1 MSDKGARLL
10 MTVHS
15 EEGEEKSPARRRSK
29 RYIPNLAE
37 FYFEPTYD
45 WSIDEA
51 RALYDARVGAVQ
63 EFELNTVL
71 YEDCIQ
77 GMGELPEGSIDLV
90 IADPPFGIDFNGKSS
105 VYNRDERLVVE
116 DYEEVNGSY
125 VEFTKRWI
133 GELPRVLKEEGSV
146 YIFSGWTNLEP
157 VLRSAREVGLSTL
170 NHIVWHYPFGVF
182 TKRRFVTSHYHVLLL
197 VKNLRSYFFNKIEHY
212 PEDVWP
218 VKRRYRAREIKN
230 STKLPLEVVARCIDY
245 SSKPG
250 DLILDP
256 FMGNGTTAVAARSSW
271 RHYIGYEIN
280 ERLKPV
286 IDSEI
291 SSVTQGESYTP
302 YASRLPTIEELA
314 EEYPIAYRE
323 YLRRE
328 KEEKR

>member
-1 MSDKGARLL
+1 

-15 EEGEEKSPARRRSK
+15 EEGEGKSPPRRRSK

-45 WSIDEA
+45 WTIDEA
-51 RALYDARVGAVQ
+51 KSLYEVRDGVSK
-63 EFELNTVL
+63 EIELNTVF

-77 GMGELPEGSIDLV
+77 GMKKLPNGCADLV

-125 VEFTKRWI
+125 AEFTNRWI
-133 GELPRVLKEEGSV
+133 SELPRVLKDEGSV

-157 VLRSAREVGLSTL
+157 VLSSAREVGLSTL

-197 VKNLRSYFFNKIEHY
+197 VKNPKSYFFNKIEHY

-218 VKRRYRAREIKN
+218 VKRTYRAGEVKN
-230 STKLPLEVVARCIDY
+230 STKLPLEVVKRCIEF

-256 FMGNGTTAVAARSSW
+256 FMGNGTTAVAAKSSW
-271 RHYIGYEIN
+271 RHFLGYEIN

-286 IDSEI
+286 IDSEV
-291 SSVTQGESYTP
+291 SSIKLGECYTP
-302 YASRLPTIEELA
+302 YATRLPTIDELA
-314 EEYPIAYRE
+314 EAYPNAYRE
-323 YLRRE
+323 FLRRE

>member
-1 MSDKGARLL
+1 
-10 MTVHS
+10 MTVHT

-29 RYIPNLAE
+29 PYIPNLAE
-37 FYFEPTYD
+37 FYFEPAHD
-45 WSIDEA
+45 WTIDEA
-51 RALYDARVGAVQ
+51 RALYDARVGAAQ
-63 EFELNTVL
+63 ELELNKVF

-77 GMGELPEGSIDLV
+77 GIGELPEGSIDLV

-105 VYNRDERLVVE
+105 VYNRDERLVVK

-133 GELPRVLKEEGSV
+133 SELPRVLKDEGSV

-157 VLRSAREVGLSTL
+157 VLRSAREFGLSTL

-182 TKRRFVTSHYHVLLL
+182 TKRRFVTSHYHILLL
-197 VKNLRSYFFNKIEHY
+197 VKNLKSYFFNKIEHY

-218 VKRRYRAREIKN
+218 VKRRYRAGEIKN

-245 SSKPG
+245 SSMPG

-256 FMGNGTTAVAARSSW
+256 FMGNGTTAVAAKSNW

-291 SSVTQGESYTP
+291 SSVAQGESYTP

>member
-1 MSDKGARLL
+1 

-15 EEGEEKSPARRRSK
+15 EEGEEESPARRRSK

-45 WSIDEA
+45 WTIDEA
-51 RALYDARVGAVQ
+51 RALFDARVRAEQ
-63 EFELNTVL
+63 EIELDTVFC
-71 YEDCIQ
+71 EDCIR

-105 VYNRDERLVVE
+105 VYNRNERLVVE

-125 VEFTKRWI
+125 FEFTKRWI
-133 GELPRVLKEEGSV
+133 CELPRVLKEEGSI

-157 VLRSAREVGLSTL
+157 VLRSAREVGLTTL

-182 TKRRFVTSHYHVLLL
+182 TKRRFVTSHYHILLL
-197 VKNLRSYFFNKIEHY
+197 VKNPKNYFFNKIEHY

-218 VKRRYRAREIKN
+218 VKRRYRAGEIKN
-230 STKLPLEVVARCIDY
+230 STRLPLEVVSRCIDY

-256 FMGNGTTAVAARSSW
+256 FLGNGTTAVASKTSW
-271 RHYIGYEIN
+271 RHYVGYEIN

-286 IDSEI
+286 IESEL
-291 SSVTQGESYTP
+291 SSVTRGECYTP
-302 YASRLPTIEELA
+302 YASRLPTIDELA
-314 EEYPIAYRE
+314 EAYPNAYRE

-328 KEEKR
+328 KEGKR

>member
-1 MSDKGARLL
+1 

-15 EEGEEKSPARRRSK
+15 EEGEEESPPRRRSK

-37 FYFEPTYD
+37 FYFKPTYD
-45 WSIDEA
+45 WTIDEA
-51 RALYDARVGAVQ
+51 KSLYETRDAVSQ
-63 EFELNTVL
+63 DTKLNTVF

-77 GMGELPEGSIDLV
+77 GMRKIPEGSVNLV
-90 IADPPFGIDFNGKSS
+90 IADPPFGIDFDGKSS
-105 VYNRDERLVVE
+105 VYNRDERLVIE

-125 VEFTKRWI
+125 TEFTQKWI
-133 GELPRVLKEEGSV
+133 RELPRVLKDEGSA

-157 VLRSAREVGLSTL
+157 VLSSAREVGLSTL

-182 TKRRFVTSHYHVLLL
+182 TKRRFVTSHYHVVLL
-197 VKNLRSYFFNKIEHY
+197 VKNPKSYFFNKIEHY

-218 VKRRYRAREIKN
+218 VKRRYRAGEIKN
-230 STKLPLEVVARCIDY
+230 STKLPIEVVHRCIDF

-250 DLILDP
+250 DLVLDP
-256 FMGNGTTAVAARSSW
+256 FMGNGTTAVAAKSSW
-271 RHYIGYEIN
+271 RHFIGYEIN

-286 IDSEI
+286 IESEVASI
-291 SSVTQGESYTP
+291 EVGECYTP
-302 YASRLPTIEELA
+302 YDTRLPSIDELA
-314 EEYPIAYRE
+314 EAYPNAYRE

>member
-1 MSDKGARLL
+1 

-15 EEGEEKSPARRRSK
+15 EEGEEKSPARRRSR

-37 FYFEPTYD
+37 FYFKPTYD
-45 WSIDEA
+45 WTIDEA
-51 RALYDARVGAVQ
+51 KSLYAARDGVPQ
-63 EFELNTVL
+63 EIALNTVL

-77 GMGELPEGSIDLV
+77 GMRKLPESSIDLV
-90 IADPPFGIDFNGKSS
+90 IADPPFGIDFDGKSS
-105 VYNRDERLVVE
+105 VYNRDQRLVVE

-125 VEFTKRWI
+125 LEFTKRWI
-133 GELPRVLKEEGSV
+133 NELPRILKDAGSV

-157 VLRSAREVGLSTL
+157 VLRRAREVGLTTL

-197 VKNLRSYFFNKIEHY
+197 VKDPKNYFFNKIEHY

-218 VKRRYRAREIKN
+218 VKRTYRAGEVKN
-230 STKLPLEVVARCIDY
+230 STKLPLEVVKRCIEF

-250 DLILDP
+250 DLVLDP
-256 FMGNGTTAVAARSSW
+256 FMGNGTTAVAAKSSW
-271 RHYIGYEIN
+271 RHFLGYEIN

-286 IDSEI
+286 IDSEV
-291 SSVTQGESYTP
+291 SSVKLGECYTP
-302 YASRLPTIEELA
+302 YATRLPTIDELA
-314 EEYPIAYRE
+314 EAYPNAYRE
-323 YLRRE
+323 YIRRE

>member
-1 MSDKGARLL
+1 

-45 WSIDEA
+45 WTIEEA
-51 RALYDARVGAVQ
+51 RALYDARVGFAQ
-63 EFELNTVL
+63 GIELNTVF

-77 GMGELPEGSIDLV
+77 GMGRLPEGSIDLV

-116 DYEEVNGSY
+116 DYEEVNESY

-133 GELPRVLKEEGSV
+133 RELPRLLKDEGSI

-157 VLRSAREVGLSTL
+157 VLSSAREIGLSTL

-197 VKNLRSYFFNKIEHY
+197 VKNPKSYFFNKIEHY

-218 VKRRYRAREIKN
+218 VKRRYRAGEIKN
-230 STKLPLEVVARCIDY
+230 STKLPLEVVNRCIDY

-256 FMGNGTTAVAARSSW
+256 FMGNGTTAVAAKTSW
-271 RHYIGYEIN
+271 RHYVGYEIN

-286 IDSEI
+286 IESEV
-291 SSVTQGESYTP
+291 SSVAPGECFTP
-302 YASRLPTIEELA
+302 YAIRLPTIDELA
-314 EEYPIAYRE
+314 EAYPKAYRE

-328 KEEKR
+328 KEGKR

>member
-1 MSDKGARLL
+1 

-15 EEGEEKSPARRRSK
+15 EEGEEESPPRRRSK

-45 WSIDEA
+45 WTIDEA
-51 RALYDARVGAVQ
+51 KALYSARVEATQ
-63 EFELNTVL
+63 EIELNTVF

-77 GMGELPEGSIDLV
+77 GMGELRESSIDLV

-125 VEFTKRWI
+125 AEFTKRWI
-133 GELPRVLKEEGSV
+133 SQLPRVLKEEGSV

-197 VKNLRSYFFNKIEHY
+197 VKNPKSYFFNKIEHY

-218 VKRRYRAREIKN
+218 VKRRYRAGEIKN
-230 STKLPLEVVARCIDY
+230 STKLPLEVVTRCIDY

-250 DLILDP
+250 DLVLDP
-256 FMGNGTTAVAARSSW
+256 FMGNGTTAVAAKSSW

-291 SSVTQGESYTP
+291 SSVTQGECYTP
-302 YASRLPTIEELA
+302 YASRRPTIEELA
-314 EEYPIAYRE
+314 EAYPSAYRE

>member
-1 MSDKGARLL
+1 

-15 EEGEEKSPARRRSK
+15 EEGEGKSPPRRRSK

-37 FYFEPTYD
+37 FYFKPTYD
-45 WSIDEA
+45 WTIDEA
-51 RALYDARVGAVQ
+51 KSLYEAHDGISK
-63 EFELNTVL
+63 EIELNTVF
-71 YEDCIQ
+71 YEDCIH
-77 GMGELPEGSIDLV
+77 GMRKLPNGCVDLV
-90 IADPPFGIDFNGKSS
+90 IADPPFGIDFDGKSS
-105 VYNRDERLVVE
+105 VYNRNERLVIE

-133 GELPRVLKEEGSV
+133 GELPRVLKDEGSV

-157 VLRSAREVGLSTL
+157 VLSMAREVGLSTL

-182 TKRRFVTSHYHVLLL
+182 TKRRFVTSHYHILLL
-197 VKNLRSYFFNKIEHY
+197 VKNPKSYFFNKIEHY

-218 VKRRYRAREIKN
+218 VKRTYRAGEVKN
-230 STKLPLEVVARCIDY
+230 STKLPVEVVSRCIDF

-256 FMGNGTTAVAARSSW
+256 FMGNGTTAVAAKSSW

-286 IDSEI
+286 IDSET
-291 SSVTQGESYTP
+291 SSVKQGECYTP
-302 YASRLPTIEELA
+302 YATRLPTIDELA
-314 EEYPIAYRE
+314 EAYPNAYRE
-323 YLRRE
+323 YFRRE
-328 KEEKR
+328 KGEKR

>member
-1 MSDKGARLL
+1 

-15 EEGEEKSPARRRSK
+15 EEGEEKSPARRRSR

-37 FYFEPTYD
+37 FYFTPAYD
-45 WSIDEA
+45 WKIDEA
-51 RALYDARVGAVQ
+51 KSLYDAREAVSQ
-63 EFELNTVL
+63 DIALNTVL
-71 YEDCIQ
+71 YEDCIG
-77 GMGELPEGSIDLV
+77 GMRKLPEGSIDLV
-90 IADPPFGIDFNGKSS
+90 IADPPFGIDFDGKSS

-125 VEFTKRWI
+125 AEFTNRWI
-133 GELPRVLKEEGSV
+133 SELPRVLKEEGSV

-157 VLRSAREVGLSTL
+157 VLSNAREAGLSTL

-197 VKNLRSYFFNKIEHY
+197 VKNPKSYFFNKIEHY

-218 VKRRYRAREIKN
+218 MKRTYRAGEVKN
-230 STKLPLEVVARCIDY
+230 STKLPLEVVKRCIEF

-250 DLILDP
+250 DLVLDP
-256 FMGNGTTAVAARSSW
+256 FMGNGTTAVAAKSSW
-271 RHYIGYEIN
+271 RHFLGYEIN

-286 IDSEI
+286 IDSEV
-291 SSVTQGESYTP
+291 SSVKLGECYTP
-302 YASRLPTIEELA
+302 YATRLPTIDELA
-314 EEYPIAYRE
+314 EAYPNAYRE
-323 YLRRE
+323 YIRRE

>member
-1 MSDKGARLL
+1 

-15 EEGEEKSPARRRSK
+15 EEGEEKSPARRRSR

-37 FYFEPTYD
+37 FYFKPTYD
-45 WSIDEA
+45 WTIDDAKSLYRA
-51 RALYDARVGAVQ
+51 RDGVPQ
-63 EFELNTVL
+63 EIALNTVL
-71 YEDCIQ
+71 YEDSIQ
-77 GMGELPEGSIDLV
+77 GMRKLPESSIDLV
-90 IADPPFGIDFNGKSS
+90 IADPPFGIDFDGKSS

-125 VEFTKRWI
+125 LEFTKRWI
-133 GELPRVLKEEGSV
+133 NELPRVLKDAGSV

-157 VLRSAREVGLSTL
+157 VLRRAREVGLTTL

-197 VKNLRSYFFNKIEHY
+197 VKDPKNYFFNKIEHY

-218 VKRRYRAREIKN
+218 VKRTYRTGKVKN
-230 STKLPLEVVARCIDY
+230 STKLPLEVVGRCIDF

-250 DLILDP
+250 DLVLDP
-256 FMGNGTTAVAARSSW
+256 FMGNGTTAVAAKSSW
-271 RHYIGYEIN
+271 RHFIGYEIN

-286 IDSEI
+286 IDSET
-291 SSVTQGESYTP
+291 SSVELGECYTP
-302 YASRLPTIEELA
+302 YASRLPTLDELA
-314 EEYPIAYRE
+314 EAYPNAYRE
-323 YLRRE
+323 FLRRE

>member
-1 MSDKGARLL
+1 

-15 EEGEEKSPARRRSK
+15 EEGEEKSPARRRSR

-45 WSIDEA
+45 WTIDEA
-51 RALYDARVGAVQ
+51 RALYDARIVDAQ
-63 EFELNTVL
+63 EIELNTVF
-71 YEDCIQ
+71 YEDCIR

-90 IADPPFGIDFNGKSS
+90 IADPPFGIDFDGKSS

-125 VEFTKRWI
+125 FEFTKRWI
-133 GELPRVLKEEGSV
+133 RELPRVLKDEGSI

-157 VLRSAREVGLSTL
+157 VLSGAREVGLSTL

-197 VKNLRSYFFNKIEHY
+197 VKNPKSYFFNKIEHY
-212 PEDVWP
+212 PEDVWL
-218 VKRRYRAREIKN
+218 VKRRYRAGEIKN
-230 STKLPLEVVARCIDY
+230 STKLPLEVVSRCIDY

-250 DLILDP
+250 DLVLDP
-256 FMGNGTTAVAARSSW
+256 FMGNGTTAVAAKASW
-271 RHYIGYEIN
+271 RHYVGYEIN

-286 IDSEI
+286 IESEV
-291 SSVTQGESYTP
+291 SSVAQGECFTP
-302 YASRLPTIEELA
+302 YASRLPTIDELA
-314 EEYPIAYRE
+314 EAYPNAYRE

-328 KEEKR
+328 KEGKR